1 MKGVTIC
8 IDPSGYTE
16 SDMLQFNYVF
26 EEVQGDSVSIKLNF
40 TNPEHLSIASEP
52 DMLVIELR
60 DFRDDQGNLIVD
72 EKIIRTPIP
81 N

>member
-1 MKGVTIC
+1 
-8 IDPSGYTE
+8 
-16 SDMLQFNYVF
+16 MLQFKYEF
-26 EEVQGDSVSIKLNF
+26 QEVQGDSVSIKLNF
-40 TNPEHLSIASEP
+40 TNPEHLSISPEP